1 MRGTR
6 RSSGIRAAV
15 FALVALLCASFVSG
29 CATLQQDGAITQA
42 SAEEA
47 GGSQVQIWPSQ
58 PSVDETAPEIVSGF
72 LEAARSGASN
82 QGIAAAYLTAAMK
95 KQWQTEQNTVI
106 VLADYSEGIP
116 QSIGASGGQAGLRD
130 ADTDGGADATGSVVT
145 EQVQGSL
152 LGRLDANG
160 LYSAQSG
167 SDNYDFKV
175 ESTKDGWRISQLPAN
190 FGVLM
195 ERSDFESFYAPY
207 AVYYENPQ
215 QTPQAHGMLV
225 PAQVY
230 LPNADTEE
238 QISEQVSRLVVDGV
252 PDRLASMMRAAVT
265 GVSYQGIEVSGSG
278 AATVTVKSGGKCA
291 VAEKCKALAVELAQT
306 LTRISPKITS
316 VAVKDARSGDVSSA
330 AAQDDGLISYGAPP
344 EPGSSNGNTNINF
357 YAISLTGQLEL
368 LNTNG
373 SGNPNVLKDSKDVF
387 GSVVASPR
395 DTEGQQLA
403 LISKDGKTLSVA
415 REKGDSWQLSTVY
428 PSTGSS
434 TGGTVG
440 DAGWDTAGALWFTVK
455 LNGVT
460 SVYRYGDSL
469 DQVTVPPLGGTV
481 DEVLPAP
488 DNDRV
493 AVRFTASDG
502 TQSIIIAGV
511 TENDGSYALDFGGG
525 QYAAIGWTSITAF
538 DWYKEESLAV
548 LGVQPSSQS
557 LGLYQIYADGSAV
570 YDSLTS
576 QPIQASPPGQADS
589 FVWTDAEA
597 GHPIASSPNQ
607 GKSTLYTL
615 SVEGQDAQQMGTLT
629 GTSPTY

>member
-1 MRGTR
+1 MRGSR
-6 RSSGIRAAV
+6 RSPGIRAAA

-42 SAEEA
+42 SAEDA
-47 GGSQVQIWPSQ
+47 GGSQVQIWPSMPRSGEQ
-58 PSVDETAPEIVSGF
+58 PSEIVGGF

-82 QGIAAAYLTAAMK
+82 QGIADAYLTAAMK

-116 QSIGASGGQAGLRD
+116 QSVGVSNGQAGPRDDDGD
-130 ADTDGGADATGSVVT
+130 ADPPGSVVT
-145 EQVQGSL
+145 ERVQGSL

-215 QTPQAHGMLV
+215 QTPQTSGMLV

-230 LPNADTEE
+230 LPNVDTEE
-238 QISEQVSRLVVDGV
+238 QVSEQAARLVVDGV
-252 PDRLASMMRAAVT
+252 PDRLAPMMQAAVT
-265 GVSYQGIEVSGSG
+265 GVTYQGIEISGSG
-278 AATVTVKSGGKCA
+278 EATVTVKSGGKCA
-291 VAEKCKALAVELAQT
+291 VAQKCSALADELAQT
-306 LTRISPKITS
+306 LTRIGPKITS
-316 VAVKDARSGDVSSA
+316 VAVKDSASGDVSTA
-330 AAQDDGLISYGAPP
+330 VGQDDGPITYGQAPL
-344 EPGSSNGNTNINF
+344 PGSGNANSNINF
-357 YAISLTGQLEL
+357 YAISPDGRLEQ

-373 SGNPNVLKDSKDVF
+373 SGESNLLKDTKDAF
-387 GSVVASPR
+387 RSVTASPADR
-395 DTEGQQLA
+395 GGRQQLA
-403 LISKDGKTLSVA
+403 LVSKDGKSISVA
-415 REKGDSWQLSTVY
+415 REQGESWQLDTVY
-428 PSTGSS
+428 PATGSAA
-434 TGGTVG
+434 GGIVG
-440 DAGWDTAGALWFTVK
+440 KAGWDTAGDLWFTVT
-455 LNGVT
+455 LDGVT
-460 SVYRYGDSL
+460 SVYRHGGESL
-469 DQVTVPPLGGTV
+469 DKVAVPALGGTV

-488 DNDRV
+488 DDDRV
-493 AVRFTASDG
+493 AVRFTAADG

-511 TENDGSYALDFGGG
+511 TESDGDYALDFGGG
-525 QYAAIGWTSITAF
+525 QYAAVGWTSITDF

-548 LGVQPSSQS
+548 LGMQPSSQS

-576 QPIQASPPGQADS
+576 QPIQASPPDQADS

-597 GHPIASSPNQ
+597 GHPIASAPSQ

>member
-1 MRGTR
+1 VRGRR
-6 RSSGIRAAV
+6 RSSGIRAAAL
-15 FALVALLCASFVSG
+15 ALVALLCAGFVSG

-42 SAEEA
+42 GAEDA
-47 GGSQVQIWPSQ
+47 GGSQVQIWPSR
-58 PSVDETAPEIVSGF
+58 PGGNESAPDIVSGF

-82 QGIAAAYLTAAMK
+82 QGIAAAYLTAPMK
-95 KQWQTEQNTVI
+95 KQWQAEQNTVI

-116 QSIGASGGQAGLRD
+116 QPVGASSGQDGSR
-130 ADTDGGADATGSVVT
+130 DTDGAADPPVRVVT

-160 LYSAQSG
+160 LYAAQSG

-215 QTPQAHGMLV
+215 QTALTEGMLV

-230 LPNADTEE
+230 LPNVDTEE
-238 QISEQVSRLVVDGV
+238 QISEQTARLVVDGV

-265 GVSYQGIEVSGSG
+265 GVTYQGIEVSGSG
-278 AATVTVKSGGKCA
+278 EATVTVKSGGKCA
-291 VAEKCKALAVELAQT
+291 VAERCKPLADELAQT

-316 VAVKDARSGDVSSA
+316 VAVKDSASGDVSSA
-330 AAQDDGLISYGAPP
+330 ATQEDRLISYGSAP
-344 EPGSSNGNTNINF
+344 ESGSSNGNTNINF

-373 SGNPNVLKDSKDVF
+373 SGNPNVLKDTKEVF
-387 GSVVASPR
+387 GSVTAGPR
-395 DTEGQQLA
+395 DTSGQQLA
-403 LISKDGKTLSVA
+403 LISKDGKSISVA
-415 REKGDSWQLSTVY
+415 QEQGGTWQLRTAY
-428 PSTGSS
+428 PSSGST

-440 DAGWDTAGALWFTVK
+440 KAGWDTDNDLWFTVK

-460 SVYRYGDSL
+460 SVYRYGRDSL
-469 DQVTVPPLGGTV
+469 DEVTVPPLGGTV

-493 AVRFTASDG
+493 AVRFTSSDG

-511 TENDGSYALDFGGG
+511 TQTDGSYALDFGGG
-525 QYAAIGWTSITAF
+525 QYAAIGWTSITDF

-557 LGLYQIYADGSAV
+557 LGLYQIYTDGSAV